1 MFVLSDINKSLIEDF
16 KNKLLTANRL
26 NSDKHKIKR
35 NTAAIYFIKFI
46 QALELAYDENYL
58 SENFKRRVDWIKE
71 EEVLKNFLTL
81 DECNILF
88 KSKCPDEALKK
99 YSIFAL
105 LTGLRFSDIYNLKWD
120 DISERGETVYINF
133 QMQKTKAFQ
142 YHPISAQAVAIMGK
156 NDSDSEFVFERIV
169 YHSLNNNLRKWLTTA
184 EVNKKVT
191 FHNFRTSYAV
201 AQLEAGADIYLIS
214 KMLGHRNVTTT
225 EIYAKIVDERKDS
238 TVNNIILNL

>member
-1 MFVLSDINKSLIEDF
+1 
-16 KNKLLTANRL
+16 
-26 NSDKHKIKR
+26 
-35 NTAAIYFIKFI
+35 
-46 QALELAYDENYL
+46 
-58 SENFKRRVDWIKE
+58 
-71 EEVLKNFLTL
+71 
-81 DECNILF
+81 
-88 KSKCPDEALKK
+88 
-99 YSIFAL
+99 
-105 LTGLRFSDIYNLKWD
+105 
-120 DISERGETVYINF
+120 
-133 QMQKTKAFQ
+133 FQ